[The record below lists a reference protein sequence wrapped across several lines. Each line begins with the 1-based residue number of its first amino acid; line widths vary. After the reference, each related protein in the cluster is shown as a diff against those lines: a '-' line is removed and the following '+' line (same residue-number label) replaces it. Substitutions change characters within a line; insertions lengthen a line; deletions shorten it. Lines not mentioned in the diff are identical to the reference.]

1 MCNAYNHPIDCRCGW
16 GGPGHLGGGGIGK
29 GPVNK
34 PYSSLLI
41 APTARS
47 YVNPHAKC
55 PVCGAEVFF
64 YASENGGRVFFDELG
79 PPWPKHP
86 CTDKMNTYLRAKV
99 EWFPSNR
106 EPAPEKS
113 YAWQRLGWTPFVVSQ
128 VVTLPPD
135 FRNCQ
140 LTGTYKD
147 EQLVLYVKHRG
158 LSPKAPYL
166 LREVN
171 GVLELSSFQ
180 KDIESAGS
188 LTKIRK
194 YCYKSVADLFKA
206 EKPIRKKAIVRKTS
220 ANKLFENVRL
230 FGKRKKNKRLARK

>member
-1 MCNAYNHPIDCRCGW
+1 MCNAYNHPIECKCGW
-16 GGPGHLGGGGIGK
+16 GGPGHLGSGGISK
-29 GPVNK
+29 GAVSK

-86 CTDKMNTYLRAKV
+86 CTDRIDTYLREKV

-106 EPAPEKS
+106 EPLQAKT
-113 YAWQRLGWTPFVVSQ
+113 YAWQKSGWTPFVVSQ
-128 VVTLPPD
+128 VVSLPPS

-147 EQLVLYVKHRG
+147 QQLNLYVKHRG
-158 LSPKAPYL
+158 LSAKAPYL
-166 LREVN
+166 LREIN
-171 GVLELSSFQ
+171 GVLEISSYQ
-180 KDIESAGS
+180 KDIESADC

-194 YCYKSVADLFKA
+194 NCYKSVAELVKA
-206 EKPIRKKAIVRKTS
+206 ESMSLKKTARKKLRIRALTTRNYS
-220 ANKLFENVRL
+220 
-230 FGKRKKNKRLARK
+230 KRSK